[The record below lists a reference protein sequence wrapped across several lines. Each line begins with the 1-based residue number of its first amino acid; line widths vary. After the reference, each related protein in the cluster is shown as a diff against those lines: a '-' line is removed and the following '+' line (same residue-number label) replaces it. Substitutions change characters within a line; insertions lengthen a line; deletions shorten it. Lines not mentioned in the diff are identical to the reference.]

1 MRKTILG
8 LALVSG
14 IAAAP
19 KPRSIKVP
27 PPVPV
32 EERKKPSPEANKE
45 QLWKAE
51 RLQKQL
57 ETEVTAQY
65 KGEAKSEIRQGPFDT
80 LLVRAWF
87 PGAYP
92 GTGVMAVMVDK
103 NAASYGIHGERDF
116 ADFVRAQGW
125 LKTEPEVED
134 FMRLLD
140 FAQFEAVVMNL
151 SHLEAPTLKIE
162 GDRLVLRF
170 VRGFMPN
177 GAYPTEVVVEKTGG
191 VKVLRK
197 GVLPKG
203 R

>member
-8 LALVSG
+8 LVCVSG

-19 KPRSIKVP
+19 KPRSIKTP

-32 EERKKPSPEANKE
+32 EARQKAAPEANKE

-57 ETEVTAQY
+57 EKEIVAKY
-65 KGEAKSEIRQGPFDT
+65 KGDAKSEIRQGPFDT

-87 PGAYP
+87 PAAYP

-103 NAASYGIHGERDF
+103 TAVSYGIRGERDF

-125 LKTEPEVED
+125 LKTEPDVED
-134 FMRLLD
+134 FMRVLD

-177 GAYPTEVVVEKTGG
+177 GAYPTEVIVEKSGG
-191 VKVLRK
+191 VKIVQKSMFRK
-197 GVLPKG
+197 
-203 R
+203 